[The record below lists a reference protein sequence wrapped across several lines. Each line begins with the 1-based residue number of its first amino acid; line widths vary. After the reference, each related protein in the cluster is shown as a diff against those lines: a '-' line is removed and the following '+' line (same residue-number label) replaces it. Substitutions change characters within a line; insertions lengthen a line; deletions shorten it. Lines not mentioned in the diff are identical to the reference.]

1 MDNNQKNFSI
11 SKRQFIRIIQSDIT
25 NHYEVIKK
33 IGEGSYGKIYKAKN
47 KISNELRA
55 MKQMEKSKIKN
66 LQTFK
71 NEIEILS
78 KMDHPNII
86 KLFEVY
92 EDPKYF
98 YLIND
103 LCTGGELL
111 NKILNKKKE
120 TPFNEKEAVN
130 IFKQL
135 VSAISYCHN
144 INIVHRDLKPEN
156 ILFVNDDIN
165 SPIKIIDFGF
175 SQEFKNNNNINN
187 NGNGKNSKDKNMSSK
202 VGTVYYMSP
211 EILQGNYNEL
221 CDIWSLGV
229 ILYIILCGY
238 APFQGKN
245 DQEIYKSIQN
255 GKVDFSQKE
264 WKTISKN
271 AKELILHMLCPANKR
286 YSAKQV
292 LKHVWLNNKNINE
305 KFNELSVNIDSLVQY
320 KDSNKLR
327 KIILIF
333 IAFRL
338 KDEEI
343 KNIKQNFSF
352 FDKEKKGVI
361 NYQDFKYLFEKLTA
375 NNEEYKDL
383 KVDEI
388 FKSIDIN
395 NSGKIDYTEFLAAT
409 IEKNLYLKDE
419 YLKEAFDSFDCNLN
433 GKISV
438 SDIKQTLNL
447 QDNNEYDPIINQW
460 IKENDF
466 DDDNEL
472 NFNEF
477 KKMMSLNEI

>member
-66 LQTFK
+66 IQTFK

-78 KMDHPNII
+78 KMNHPNII

-175 SQEFKNNNNINN
+175 SKEFNN
-187 NGNGKNSKDKNMSSK
+187 KNSKNKQKNMSSK
-202 VGTVYYMSP
+202 VGTVYYISP

-221 CDIWSLGV
+221 CDIWSCGV

-238 APFQGKN
+238 PPFQGNN
-245 DQEIYKSIQN
+245 DKEIYKSIQS
-255 GKVDFSQKE
+255 GKVDFPQKE
-264 WKTISKN
+264 WKSISKN
-271 AKELILHMLCPANKR
+271 AKDLILKMLCPANKR
-286 YSAKQV
+286 YNAKQV
-292 LKHVWLNNKNINE
+292 LKHNWVNNKAPDSKGELKINVE
-305 KFNELSVNIDSLVQY
+305 SLLNF
-320 KDSNKLR
+320 KKSNKLR
-327 KIILIF
+327 KVVLTF
-333 IAFRL
+333 IASRL
-338 KDEEI
+338 SDEEVN
-343 KNIKQNFSF
+343 NIKQIFSSM
-352 FDKEKKGVI
+352 DKDKKGTITLQELKNGLEQSFSPDEHI
-361 NYQDFKYLFEKLTA
+361 NIEELF
-375 NNEEYKDL
+375 D
-383 KVDEI
+383 
-388 FKSIDIN
+388 SIDTDH
-395 NSGKIDYTEFLAAT
+395 SGRIDYTEFIAAT
-409 IEKNLYLKDE
+409 MDQKLYLKDE
-419 YLKEAFDSFDCNLN
+419 KLYEAFNAFDPNSTV
-433 GKISV
+433 KISIK
-438 SDIKQTLNL
+438 DIKKFLNL
-447 QDNNEYDPIINQW
+447 QDNSENDTIIQQW
-460 IKENDF
+460 IKENDVNG
-466 DDDNEL
+466 DGVVD
-472 NFNEF
+472 FNEF
-477 KKMMSLNEI
+477 KKMMTK